1 MRGRLNLFQKAMLR
15 WRDLHPYN
23 AVHVV
28 RVAEPLDAARLRA
41 TIESTL
47 QLLGLTGFELDV
59 EGGRYDYRGGP
70 ASVALDVFDA
80 QGDARAVA
88 HGEIGRRLNLAFPR
102 SGPIDPFRFFA
113 IDDGA
118 TFLLGLAYDHVI
130 AGGDSIVALMRS
142 LHDRYRDRAAPPPRS
157 LDLFPPNYLRLF
169 RRHLGA
175 IFRGLPGLATMLS
188 SCRHTARPYYRED
201 VPPTN
206 EYASYRIE
214 RGDLQRA
221 LKVTKAWGVTL
232 NDLLLALLLQ
242 AMAPLA
248 EERKTRRRRLL
259 AAASIVNIRSAFQ
272 PPATETF
279 GQFLSSF
286 RVTHAMPPGISLPEL
301 ARDVHVETERTKRR
315 KLWLQTL
322 LGIAGSELAW
332 RYMSPERQ
340 ATFHAKNYPAWGGV
354 TLVNVDALWREAGE
368 GEPPEYIRG
377 VPTGPMSPL
386 VVAGSTTQGALQLG
400 ITWRSAAFTREVVDN
415 LVARML
421 AGFNS
426 LKS

>member
-1 MRGRLNLFQKAMLR
+1 MLR

-28 RVAEPLDAARLRA
+28 RVAEPLDATRLRA

-70 ASVALDVFDA
+70 ASVSLDVFDA
-80 QGDARAVA
+80 QGDARGVA
-88 HGEIGRRLNLAFPR
+88 YREIECRLNLAFPR
-102 SGPIDPFRFFA
+102 SGPFDPFRFFA

-118 TFLLGLAYDHVI
+118 TFLLGLAYDHVV
-130 AGGDSIVALMRS
+130 AGGDSIVILMRA
-142 LHDRYRDRAAPPPRS
+142 LHDRYRDRAAPPPRPV
-157 LDLFPPNYLRLF
+157 DLFPPNYLRLF
-169 RRHLGA
+169 RLHLGA
-175 IFRGLPGLATMLS
+175 IYRGLPGLATMLS
-188 SCRHTARPYYRED
+188 SCRHTARPHYRDD

-206 EYASYRIE
+206 EYACYRIDSE
-214 RGDLQRA
+214 GLQRA

-248 EERKTRRRRLL
+248 EERKTRRRR
-259 AAASIVNIRSAFQ
+259 
-272 PPATETF
+272 
-279 GQFLSSF
+279 FLSSF
-286 RVTHAMPPGISLPEL
+286 RITHAMPPGISLPEL
-301 ARDVHVETERTKRR
+301 ARNIHEETDRTKRR

-322 LGIAGSELAW
+322 LGIAGSEFSW
-332 RYMSPERQ
+332 RYMSPERR
-340 ATFHAKNYPAWGGV
+340 ATFHAKNYPVWGGV
-354 TLVNVDALWREAGE
+354 TLVNVDALWREVGE

-386 VVAGSTTQGALQLG
+386 VIAGSTTQGALQLG
-400 ITWRSAAFTREVVDN
+400 ISWRSGALTREVVDN
-415 LVARML
+415 LVAQIL
-421 AGFNS
+421 ARFES
-426 LKS
+426 LSP